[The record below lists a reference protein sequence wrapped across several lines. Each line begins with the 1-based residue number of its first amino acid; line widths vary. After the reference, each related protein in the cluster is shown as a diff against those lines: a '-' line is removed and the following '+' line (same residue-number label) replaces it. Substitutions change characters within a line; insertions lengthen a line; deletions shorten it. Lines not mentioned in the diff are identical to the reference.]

1 MENLAFSFDAS
12 FGDFLTTLA
21 REKIMTEYD
30 LDAAVKILTDS
41 LSGMSRDQA
50 LHILSGECDLSVTS
64 DGSLTI
70 VASPEDRKFSL
81 FDWLR
86 SERSSLE
93 ESCETWWSTAAEY
106 RHDLSEQTISVTL
119 LQVWSMM
126 AGYPAYG
133 VLKESDEVK
142 WIKSVQNQMHAFL
155 KKYFEFGILWDKTI
169 QAYPK
174 LFQARPWCNCKEFSR
189 FILEVESLQHG
200 STPEREDA
208 LDRYISA
215 ELMNRTIKIEPVDI
229 TGDYDAG
236 WLSPK
241 GEFYGLR
248 GTKANLLHITI
259 ANALI
264 ENGVLPSE
272 FPDDVTSVDR
282 LLEVLGW
289 VKTEKNTVIYGGY
302 RTDPIVPVTDEQIE
316 ALCRYADAVYGGFV
330 IIDGKSISSYTLR
343 STEPLMRRRWFE

>member
-1 MENLAFSFDAS
+1 
-12 FGDFLTTLA
+12 
-21 REKIMTEYD
+21 
-30 LDAAVKILTDS
+30 
-41 LSGMSRDQA
+41 MSRDQA
-50 LHILSGECDLSVTS
+50 LCIISGEYDLSVAS

-70 VASPEDRKFSL
+70 VASSKDRKFSL

-93 ESCETWWSTAAEY
+93 ELCETWWSTAAEY
-106 RHDLSEQTISVTL
+106 RHDLSRQTISVTL

-142 WIKSVQNQMHAFL
+142 WIKSVQNQMHTFL

-174 LFQARPWCNCKEFSR
+174 LFQARPWCNCEEFSR

-200 STPEREDA
+200 STPEREYA

-272 FPDDVTSVDR
+272 FPDGVTSVDR

-289 VKTEKNTVIYGGY
+289 V
-302 RTDPIVPVTDEQIE
+302 
-316 ALCRYADAVYGGFV
+316 
-330 IIDGKSISSYTLR
+330 
-343 STEPLMRRRWFE
+343 RRRRTLLCTAVIAQTRSCLSPMNR